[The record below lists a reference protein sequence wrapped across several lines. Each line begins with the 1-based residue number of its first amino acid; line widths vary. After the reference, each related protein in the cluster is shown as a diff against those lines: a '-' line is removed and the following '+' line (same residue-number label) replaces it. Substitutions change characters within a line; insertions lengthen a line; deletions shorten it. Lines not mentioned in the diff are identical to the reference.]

1 MDKYLFITVANN
13 SGSKLILQLVAE
25 CKNAIA
31 LPRQMHGAT
40 PAHPREG
47 ERYTKMPPCNSRIW
61 TQGKPENFVD
71 ESRYDFEQI
80 KSDWHKLWA
89 QDKHFNT
96 ANPKIFLEKTP
107 SNVLKAQMY
116 EKHFPNAYFMIMV
129 RNPYAFVEGIL
140 RRNDRLIE
148 AGIKHWIATSR
159 KQIEN
164 TETLR
169 HSVWFTYEDLCDK
182 PKMVE

>member
-31 LPRQMHGAT
+31 RPRQIHHGVA
-40 PAHPREG
+40 AHPREG
-47 ERYTKMPPCNSRIW
+47 ERYTKMTPCNNRIW
-61 TQGKPENFVD
+61 TQKNSARFTD
-71 ESRYDFEQI
+71 ETNYDFDQI
-80 KSDWHKLWA
+80 KADWHKVWA
-89 QDKHFNT
+89 QDKHFKT
-96 ANPKIFLEKTP
+96 ANPKVFLEKTP

-129 RNPYAFVEGIL
+129 RNPYAFIEGIL
-140 RRNDRLIE
+140 RRNNRLVE
-148 AGIKHWIATSR
+148 AGTKHWIATAK

-164 TETLR
+164 MG
-169 HSVWFTYEDLCDK
+169 H
-182 PKMVE
+182 